1 MGASGAQR
9 AGGGRGVDEG
19 LEGSRGSGGLRAGQ
33 EVSPQLL
40 WMPGV
45 PGVHW
50 GAWCRSG
57 REVSPGCAC
66 SVRPELRAC
75 AIPSLSCLFLAAAEM
90 RGLIRVTNDG
100 GACDLQESFGCNYV
114 GHQVKESLLD

>member
-40 WMPGV
+40 WVPGV

-50 GAWCRSG
+50 VPGAGAAG
-57 REVSPGCAC
+57 RCP
-66 SVRPELRAC
+66 
-75 AIPSLSCLFLAAAEM
+75 
-90 RGLIRVTNDG
+90 RGAPAR
-100 GACDLQESFGCNYV
+100 
-114 GHQVKESLLD
+114 